1 MNTKHKTRQW
11 APTELPRMRR
21 ELVLAAEEAA
31 DRAVND
37 PKVATR
43 LQADEEKFADH
54 VAKTDPAMA
63 QRLRSHPLLRLH
75 SLADMERRHAL
86 HFRAA
91 ELYWVTRD
99 MTRVALHASTDM
111 PPWTPSAVIPVPIGL
126 LIWAEDLPR
135 IVWRGH
141 DNNPMV
147 PIDGVLWEQS
157 GGYVEFIALTRTDR
171 AITDG
176 ITTTW
181 RAPFIT
187 VHGRVSTRVHSRY
200 RRHVAD
206 LPVSGRPI
214 AVWLTVR
221 RFFCDHVDCRL
232 QRVHVRRAG
241 SGVDRAARAP
251 QRRPERST
259 GGGRVGPGRAGGIA
273 AGRHVGHG
281 GESVDAAAADSWAAG
296 SAGRSGDG
304 AWC

>member
-1 MNTKHKTRQW
+1 MNTKHKTQQW

-31 DRAVND
+31 DRVVND

-99 MTRVALHASTDM
+99 MTRVALDASTDM

-141 DNNPMV
+141 DNSPMMPV
-147 PIDGVLWEQS
+147 DGVLWEQ
-157 GGYVEFIALTRTDR
+157 VRRLD
-171 AITDG
+171 
-176 ITTTW
+176 
-181 RAPFIT
+181 
-187 VHGRVSTRVHSRY
+187 RVH
-200 RRHVAD
+200 
-206 LPVSGRPI
+206 RPHPH
-214 AVWLTVR
+214 R
-221 RFFCDHVDCRL
+221 PGHHGGDHHFV
-232 QRVHVRRAG
+232 
-241 SGVDRAARAP
+241 ARAVHHCALRCT
-251 QRRPERST
+251 Q
-259 GGGRVGPGRAGGIA
+259 G
-273 AGRHVGHG
+273 
-281 GESVDAAAADSWAAG
+281 
-296 SAGRSGDG
+296 
-304 AWC
+304 

>member
-1 MNTKHKTRQW
+1 
-11 APTELPRMRR
+11 MRR

-31 DRAVND
+31 VRAVND

-99 MTRVALHASTDM
+99 MTRVALDASTDM

-157 GGYVEFIALTRTDR
+157 GGYVNRRVSIIDLRRQDNHSGATETAAREYKHRWYVRGHWRQQPHGVKRGSI
-171 AITDG
+171 
-176 ITTTW
+176 W
-181 RAPFIT
+181 RAFA
-187 VHGRVSTRVHSRY
+187 G
-200 RRHVAD
+200 
-206 LPVSGRPI
+206 LSGGI
-214 AVWLTVR
+214 E
-221 RFFCDHVDCRL
+221 
-232 QRVHVRRAG
+232 
-241 SGVDRAARAP
+241 AARNAF
-251 QRRPERST
+251 
-259 GGGRVGPGRAGGIA
+259 VN
-273 AGRHVGHG
+273 RHN
-281 GESVDAAAADSWAAG
+281 SVT
-296 SAGRSGDG
+296 
-304 AWC
+304 CTYTF

>member
-1 MNTKHKTRQW
+1 MNTKHKTQQW

-54 VAKTDPAMA
+54 VAKADPAMA

-99 MTRVALHASTDM
+99 MTRVALDASTDM
-111 PPWTPSAVIPVPIGL
+111 PPWTPSAVIPVPIEL

-141 DNNPMV
+141 DNSPMMPV
-147 PIDGVLWEQS
+147 DGVLWEQS
-157 GGYVEFIALTRTDR
+157 GGWIEFIVLTRADR
-171 AITDG
+171 AITEG
-176 ITTTW
+176 ITTRGARRSSPCTPCW
-181 RAPFIT
+181 SRPTLSSPTTTT
-187 VHGRVSTRVHSRY
+187 VTR
-200 RRHVAD
+200 
-206 LPVSGRPI
+206 
-214 AVWLTVR
+214 
-221 RFFCDHVDCRL
+221 
-232 QRVHVRRAG
+232 
-241 SGVDRAARAP
+241 
-251 QRRPERST
+251 
-259 GGGRVGPGRAGGIA
+259 PG
-273 AGRHVGHG
+273 
-281 GESVDAAAADSWAAG
+281 
-296 SAGRSGDG
+296 
-304 AWC
+304 